1 MRGCATT
8 RSGWCASDGA
18 EVILPL
24 MKLIRLLL
32 VALASLALMAA
43 PQATKKA
50 ADTKKTDAP
59 AKKAPA
65 KELLD
70 INTASQAE
78 LEALPGIGKAYS
90 EKIIKGR
97 PYRAKNELVDKKI
110 VPAATYAKIKDQI
123 IAKQA
128 K

>member
-1 MRGCATT
+1 
-8 RSGWCASDGA
+8 
-18 EVILPL
+18 
-24 MKLIRLLL
+24 MKLIRVLV
-32 VALASLALMAA
+32 VALASVALMAA
-43 PQATKKA
+43 PQATKKT

-78 LEALPGIGKAYS
+78 LDALPGIGKAYS

-110 VPAATYAKIKDQI
+110 IPAATYEKIKDQI
-123 IAKQA
+123 IAKQP
-128 K
+128 KK

>member
-1 MRGCATT
+1 
-8 RSGWCASDGA
+8 
-18 EVILPL
+18 

-32 VALASLALMAA
+32 VALASFGLMAA
-43 PQATKKA
+43 PQGTKKP

-59 AKKAPA
+59 AAKPA
-65 KELLD
+65 AKDLVD
-70 INTASQAE
+70 INTATAAQ
-78 LEALPGIGKAYS
+78 LDALPGIGKAYS

-110 VPAATYAKIKDQI
+110 IPAATYAKIKDLI
-123 IAKQA
+123 IAKQS